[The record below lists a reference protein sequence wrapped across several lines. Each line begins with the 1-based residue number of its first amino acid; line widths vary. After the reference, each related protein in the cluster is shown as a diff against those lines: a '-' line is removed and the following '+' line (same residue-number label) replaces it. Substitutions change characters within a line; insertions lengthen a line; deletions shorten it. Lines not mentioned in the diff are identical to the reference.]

1 SADEQ
6 REARRQYRVVLAT
19 FFWCFFLLGLNDGS
33 IGPLLPVYQ
42 DFYHVSLRYDRVSC
56 LLIILWL
63 SFLIVSMIFISNC
76 LTCLTCGLER
86 VDLEACRIL
95 KNTRPDCRFSNHCL
109 LHPLW
114 YSFIPS
120 NVHRLLHQR
129 NGNVPPQLPMQLSS
143 FHAAQ
148 SNRHGPRS
156 CFLRCRSSRCTLAL
170 PPVCR
175 LLHANHATNWSL
187 YYTILIGASL
197 SNFVSFVTILRG
209 AGYEEVLK
217 GMDASQQEEI
227 DLRNS
232 TSRTESANDA
242 VDVAQTETKDSA
254 FTRSSKEGNTFGMV
268 LKQVHV
274 HVLAAFVFIYVGV
287 EVTIGGWIVTF
298 MINERGGGPS
308 AGYVSS
314 GFFGGLALGRVA
326 LLKVTQLLGD
336 RNAIFLYVALGVI
349 LEITIWFVPSLI
361 GNAIAISLVG
371 MMLGPFYPIVMNQT
385 GRIIPRKVLSG
396 SIGWIAGF
404 GQSGSAVLPFLTG
417 ALANK
422 YGIVALQ
429 PLIVAMMASMAALWF
444 MVPTIAKRKE

>member
-1 SADEQ
+1 MSQ
-6 REARRQYRVVLAT
+6 ILLMSMRWRARTNSEKRDDDIVSYWPCSFGVSSSWVSM
-19 FFWCFFLLGLNDGS
+19 NGS
-33 IGPLLPVYQ
+33 TGPLLPVYQ
-42 DFYHVSLRYDRVSC
+42 DFYHLT
-56 LLIILWL
+56 
-63 SFLIVSMIFISNC
+63 FLIVSMIFISNC
-76 LTCLTCGLER
+76 LGCLTSAVLNVWISRRVAFSKILVLAVVFQIIAYSILSGAPPFALMCIGFYINGMGMSLLNSQCNSLLSMLHNPTAMGLAHASYG
-86 VDLEACRIL
+86 VGALVAPLLSTQFADYY
-95 KNTRPDCRFSNHCL
+95 TRT
-109 LHPLW
+109 
-114 YSFIPS
+114 
-120 NVHRLLHQR
+120 
-129 NGNVPPQLPMQLSS
+129 
-143 FHAAQ
+143 HA
-148 SNRHGPRS
+148 R
-156 CFLRCRSSRCTLAL
+156 
-170 PPVCR
+170 
-175 LLHANHATNWSL
+175 NWSL
-187 YYTILIGASL
+187 YYAILIGASL

-217 GMDASQQEEI
+217 GMGVSQQEEI
-227 DLRNS
+227 ELRNNM
-232 TSRTESANDA
+232 SRTESGNDST
-242 VDVAQTETKDSA
+242 VDVAQTETGDSA
-254 FTRSSKEGNTFGMV
+254 FTRSTKEGNTFGIV

-308 AGYVSS
+308 SGYVSS

-326 LLKVTQLLGD
+326 LLKITQLLGD

-361 GNAIAISLVG
+361 GNAIAVSLVG
-371 MMLGPFYPIVMNQT
+371 MMIGPFYPIVMNQT

-444 MVPTIAKRKE
+444 MVPTIAKRRE